1 MENVI
6 TVENLSK
13 SFGQVQAVKN
23 VSFAVRKGEIFGI
36 IGPNGAGKTTTLE
49 MLEGI
54 SKPDQGRV
62 DVLGLVPS
70 KQLRELNKRIGVQ
83 FQATS
88 IQKKMKVKEAL
99 DLFASFYKESTKKE
113 YLIDL
118 LNLDEKLNVRFE
130 DLSGGWK
137 QRVTL
142 ALATLHSPEILF
154 LDEPSMGLDPHARRE
169 MWSLIQLL
177 RNQGCTIVVTTHYME
192 EAEKLCD
199 RVAMIYSGELKALDT
214 PGELLN
220 NSAAQYIAFESEQLA
235 DDLLSSFPH
244 VVRIDREDKLIKVF
258 SENQQETAY
267 FIFQYCHENE
277 ITLSNFKFEKGS
289 LDDLFVEYLEKEK
302 TEWQQSQSL
311 QV

>member
-13 SFGQVQAVKN
+13 NFGSVQAVKN
-23 VSFAVRKGEIFGI
+23 ISFSVRRGEIFGI

-54 SKPDQGRV
+54 SKPTQGTI

-70 KQLRELNKRIGVQ
+70 QQLRELNKRIGVQ

-88 IQKKMKVKEAL
+88 IQRKMKVKEAL
-99 DLFASFYKESTKKE
+99 DLFASFYSNTTKKE

-118 LNLDEKLNVRFE
+118 LNLDEKMNVRFE

-142 ALATLHSPEILF
+142 ALATLHSPEIVF

-169 MWSLIQLL
+169 MWSMIRML
-177 RNQGCTIVVTTHYME
+177 RDEGCTIVVTTHYME

-199 RVAMIYSGELKALDT
+199 RVAMIYSGELKALNT
-214 PGELLN
+214 PEELLDN
-220 NSAAQYIAFESEQLA
+220 PSGQYIAFESDQVDQWFLEAL
-235 DDLLSSFPH
+235 PE
-244 VVRIDREDKLIKVF
+244 VVRVEKEDKVFKVF
-258 SENQQETAY
+258 SEDQQKTAY
-267 FIFQYCHENE
+267 HIFTYCHDHGIE
-277 ITLSNFKFEKGS
+277 LSDFKFEKGS
-289 LDDLFVEYLEKEK
+289 LDDLFVHYLEKE
-302 TEWQQSQSL
+302 EAAG
-311 QV
+311 

>member
-13 SFGQVQAVKN
+13 SFGSVKAVKN
-23 VSFAVRKGEIFGI
+23 MSFSVRRGEIFGI

-54 SKPDQGRV
+54 SKPTGGTV
-62 DVLGLVPS
+62 EVLGLVPS
-70 KQLRELNKRIGVQ
+70 QQLRELNKRIGVQ

-88 IQKKMKVKEAL
+88 IQRKMKVKEAL
-99 DLFASFYKESTKKE
+99 DLFASFYNESTKKE
-113 YLIDL
+113 YLIERLD
-118 LNLDEKLNVRFE
+118 LDEKLNVHFE

-142 ALATLHSPEILF
+142 ALATLHSPEIVF

-169 MWSLIQLL
+169 MWSMIRML
-177 RNQGCTIVVTTHYME
+177 RDEGCTIVVTTHYME

-214 PGELLN
+214 PAELLN
-220 NSAAQYIAFESEQLA
+220 NPAGHFIAFESERVELGFVES
-235 DDLLSSFPH
+235 LPE
-244 VVRIDREDKLIKVF
+244 VVRVEKDEKLFKVF

-267 FIFQYCHENE
+267 HLFTYCHNND
-277 ITLSNFKFEKGS
+277 IPLSDFRFEKGS
-289 LDDLFVEYLEKEK
+289 LDDLFVHYLEKE
-302 TEWQQSQSL
+302 T
-311 QV
+311 V

>member
-13 SFGQVQAVKN
+13 NFGSIQAVKN
-23 VSFAVRKGEIFGI
+23 ISFSVRKGEIFGI

-54 SKPDQGRV
+54 SKPTQGKI
-62 DVLGLVPS
+62 DVLGLNPS
-70 KQLRELNKRIGVQ
+70 QQLRELNKRIGVQ

-88 IQKKMKVKEAL
+88 IQKKMKVKEAI
-99 DLFASFYKESTKKE
+99 DLFASFYSESTKKD
-113 YLIDL
+113 YLIEL
-118 LNLDEKLNVRFE
+118 LSLDEKLNVHFE

-169 MWSLIQLL
+169 MWSMIRML
-177 RNQGCTIVVTTHYME
+177 RDEGCTIVVTTHYME

-214 PGELLN
+214 PAELLN
-220 NSAAQYIAFESEQLA
+220 NPAGHYIAFESDQMDAEFL
-235 DDLLSSFPH
+235 
-244 VVRIDREDKLIKVF
+244 EKLPEVIRVEKEEKLVKVF

-267 FIFQYCHENE
+267 HIFTYCHDNE
-277 ITLSNFKFEKGS
+277 IPLSGFRFEKGS
-289 LDDLFVEYLEKEK
+289 LDDLFVHYLEKEA
-302 TEWQQSQSL
+302 
-311 QV
+311 VG

>member
-1 MENVI
+1 VENVI

-23 VSFAVRKGEIFGI
+23 VSFSVRKGEIFGI

-54 SKPDQGRV
+54 SKPDQGEI

-99 DLFASFYKESTKKE
+99 DLFASFYKEASKKD

-177 RNQGCTIVVTTHYME
+177 RDQGCTIVVTTHYME

-220 NSAAQYIAFESEQLA
+220 NSSAQYIAFESEQLA
-235 DDLLSSFPH
+235 DGLLNSLPH

-267 FIFQYCHENE
+267 YIFQYCHENQMA
-277 ITLSNFKFEKGS
+277 LSNFRFEKGS